1 MEKILIGR
9 GKTDCNLLTNKLN
22 QHGLIAGATGTGKTV
37 TLKVMA
43 ENFSKL
49 GIPVILA
56 DVKGDLTSIS
66 KAGEMN
72 ENISSRL
79 NSLNIVD
86 FEFEKF
92 PVRLWDVFGEKG
104 LPLKVSI
111 SEMGPLLLSRIMEL
125 NDAQSGVLN
134 IAFRIA
140 DENGLLLL
148 DLKDLKAIL
157 KLMQDYTKD
166 FSEKYGTIPT
176 QTISAIQRRLLLLE
190 DAGANI
196 FFGEPS
202 ISIKDLM
209 QTDSNGYGMVN
220 VINSEKLINNP
231 TVYSMF
237 LLYLLSE
244 LFENLPEV
252 GNPDKPK
259 LVFFFDEAHLLFDN
273 LPKIL
278 EDKIEQVVRLIR
290 SKGVGVFFVT
300 QNPLDIPDKISS
312 QLGNRVLHQLRAFSP
327 AELKVINSV
336 SKTFRQNDELDLKE
350 EITNLKTGEALISF
364 LSEDGNPEIVEKA
377 TILPPHSSFNTL
389 QPMELA
395 SLIDNDPIYPKY
407 SESIDRE
414 SAYEV
419 LEKKMKNVKT
429 NENQEKQSNSSHKK
443 NSPTDDIVNSFM
455 RSITRQI
462 GSSLARGLIGS
473 LKKL

>member
-9 GKTDCNLLTNKLN
+9 GENDCVLLSNKLN

-56 DVKGDLTSIS
+56 DIKGDLTTMAR
-66 KAGEMN
+66 AGEMTDKL
-72 ENISSRL
+72 SSRL
-79 NSLNIVD
+79 ESLHISD
-86 FEFEKF
+86 FEFENF
-92 PVRLWDVFGEKG
+92 PVRLWDVFAEKG

-111 SEMGPLLLSRIMEL
+111 SEMGPLLLSRILDL

-134 IAFRIA
+134 IAFKIA

-148 DLKDLKAIL
+148 DMKDLKSIL
-157 KLMQDYTKD
+157 KLMQEYSKD
-166 FSEKYGTIPT
+166 FSEEYGLIPT
-176 QTISAIQRRLLLLE
+176 QTISAIQRRLIVLE
-190 DAGANI
+190 DQGADI

-202 ISIKDLM
+202 ISISDLI
-209 QTDSNGYGMVN
+209 QLNSNGYGMVN
-220 VINSEKLINNP
+220 IINAEKLVNNP
-231 TVYSMF
+231 AVYSMF

-252 GNPDKPK
+252 GNPSKPK
-259 LVFFFDEAHLLFDN
+259 LVFFFDEAHLLFDG

-278 EDKIEQVVRLIR
+278 SDKIEQVVRLIR

-327 AELKVINSV
+327 AELKVIDSV
-336 SKTFRQNDELDLKE
+336 SKTFRQNENLNLNE
-350 EITNLKTGEALISF
+350 EITNLKTGEALVSF
-364 LSEDGNPEIVEKA
+364 LSEDGNPSIVEKA
-377 TILPPHSSFNTL
+377 TILPPHSSFEIL
-389 QPMELA
+389 QPMEVMN
-395 SLIDNDPIYPKY
+395 LIDNDILFSKY
-407 SESIDRE
+407 SEMIDRE

-419 LEKKMKNVKT
+419 LERKMKTANAQKETVKET
-429 NENQEKQSNSSHKK
+429 KSKKK
-443 NSPTDDIVNSFM
+443 NSPTDEILNSFM
-455 RSITRQI
+455 RSVTRQI
-462 GSSLARGLIGS
+462 GSSLARGIIGS

>member
-1 MEKILIGR
+1 MENILIGR
-9 GKTDCNLLTNKLN
+9 GEKDCVMLSNKLN
-22 QHGLIAGATGTGKTV
+22 QHGLIAGATGTGKTI

-56 DVKGDLTSIS
+56 DVKGDLSNIS
-66 KAGEMN
+66 KAGEN
-72 ENISSRL
+72 SENISKRL
-79 NSLNIVD
+79 SKLNLEN
-86 FEFEKF
+86 FEFSGF
-92 PVRLWDVFGEKG
+92 PTRLWDVFGERG

-111 SEMGPLLLSRIMEL
+111 SEMGPILLSRIMDL
-125 NDAQSGVLN
+125 NDTQSGVLN

-148 DLKDLKAIL
+148 DIKDLKSIL
-157 KLMQDYTKD
+157 KLLQSHSKE
-166 FSEKYGTIPT
+166 FSEKYGNIAP
-176 QTISAIQRRLLLLE
+176 QTISALQRRLFVLE
-190 DAGANI
+190 DNGADI

-202 ISIKDLM
+202 ISISDLL
-209 QTDSNGYGMVN
+209 QTDSKGYGFVN
-220 VINSEKLINNP
+220 IINSEKLINNP

-259 LVFFFDEAHLLFDN
+259 LVFFFDEAHLLFDS
-273 LPKIL
+273 LPKVL

-327 AELKVINSV
+327 SELKVVDSV
-336 SKTFRQNDELDLKE
+336 SKTFRQNENLNLKD

-364 LSEDGNPEIVEKA
+364 LNEDGSPEIVEKA
-377 TILPPHSSFNTL
+377 MVLPPHSSFTPL
-389 QPMELA
+389 TSMEILN
-395 SLIDNDPIYPKY
+395 LVDNDVLYSKY
-407 SESIDRE
+407 SETIDRE

-419 LEKKMKNVKT
+419 LEEKMKNSHLKKEDKST
-429 NENQEKQSNSSHKK
+429 SRKSS
-443 NSPTDDIVNSFM
+443 SPVDQILNSFM
-455 RSITRQI
+455 RSVTRQI